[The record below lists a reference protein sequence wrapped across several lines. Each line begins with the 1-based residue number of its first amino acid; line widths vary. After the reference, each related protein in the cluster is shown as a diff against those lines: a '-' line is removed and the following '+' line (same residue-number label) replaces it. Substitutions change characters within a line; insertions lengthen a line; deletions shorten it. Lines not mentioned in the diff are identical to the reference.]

1 MTERKP
7 DYNMRYMTSHPLMQ
21 VVMIINYVIVAGLCL
36 LEMED
41 GGLVHNVDIVRVG
54 IVVTDAESSDAFADK
69 IAETVVGAC

>member
-1 MTERKP
+1 
-7 DYNMRYMTSHPLMQ
+7 MTSHPLMQ